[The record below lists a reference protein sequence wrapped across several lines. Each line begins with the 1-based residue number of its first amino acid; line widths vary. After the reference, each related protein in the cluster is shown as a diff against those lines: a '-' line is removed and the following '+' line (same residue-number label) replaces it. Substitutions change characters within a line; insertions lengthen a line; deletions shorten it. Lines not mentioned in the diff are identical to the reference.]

1 MGPTYQGTIVIE
13 KIVCHS
19 QFARE
24 AGALPHAWP
33 HWEAPGWSG
42 GRRNKGNTQGQ
53 EPLLL
58 FMRKGM
64 VKAG

>member
-1 MGPTYQGTIVIE
+1 MYSCIVGPTYQGTIVIE

-33 HWEAPGWSG
+33 HWEAPGLVRWQ
-42 GRRNKGNTQGQ
+42 K
-53 EPLLL
+53 E
-58 FMRKGM
+58 
-64 VKAG
+64 